1 MRSSLTGQIRRRNPL
16 QPESISRIRY
26 DWHEEADRSEFFG
39 AVVTVLDR
47 FRDAGIAVEIDEFDA
62 TRRLYAA
69 SGGRVG
75 MMFWLMGGAAVL
87 VEEGAPLTIENIS
100 AAAVRM
106 LQKRGAA

>member
-1 MRSSLTGQIRRRNPL
+1 M
-16 QPESISRIRY
+16 
-26 DWHEEADRSEFFG
+26 
-39 AVVTVLDR
+39 LDR

-75 MMFWLMGGAAVL
+75 MMLWLMGGAAVL

-106 LQKRGAA
+106 LQKRGAAEFLSGDAPEDRDLFRAYLDILKEAEIKFLPRGARDLEAMT